1 MFQLENKCRLHET
14 LHVIELPEIPKLSLT
29 DLEVG
34 VVTRVGVSTYISHP
48 YIIAVVSQYIGQ
60 TLVGKVN

>member
-1 MFQLENKCRLHET
+1 MFQLENKCRLHKT

-34 VVTRVGVSTYISHP
+34 VVTRVGVSTHISHP
-48 YIIAVVSQYIGQ
+48 HIIAVVSQYIGQ